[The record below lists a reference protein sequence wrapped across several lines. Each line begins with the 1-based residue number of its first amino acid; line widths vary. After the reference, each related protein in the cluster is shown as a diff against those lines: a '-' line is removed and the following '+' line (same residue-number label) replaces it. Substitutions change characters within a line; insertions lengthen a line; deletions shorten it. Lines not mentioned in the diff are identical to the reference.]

1 MYSAARAGQSFLE
14 LAPVQLPPPTA
25 KHVLSGKYSE
35 SKDPRAQLLAM
46 LSSLEQKQGLLARH
60 GLQKSLAEAKR
71 GGGDPELVRLK
82 THLAVA
88 QRKGDRELVE
98 QLTEKIEKFAS
109 NRKQAE

>member
-1 MYSAARAGQSFLE
+1 
-14 LAPVQLPPPTA
+14 
-25 KHVLSGKYSE
+25 
-35 SKDPRAQLLAM
+35 
-46 LSSLEQKQGLLARH
+46 
-60 GLQKSLAEAKR
+60 LQRSLAEAKR

-82 THLAVA
+82 THLAIA